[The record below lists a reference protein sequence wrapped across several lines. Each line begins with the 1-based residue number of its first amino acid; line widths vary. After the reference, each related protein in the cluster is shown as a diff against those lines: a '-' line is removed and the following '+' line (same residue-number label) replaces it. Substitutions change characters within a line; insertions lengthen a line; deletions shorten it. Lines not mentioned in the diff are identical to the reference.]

1 MIDIWVKFVSD
12 QFEIA
17 LNMTRA
23 LFGLGAME
31 APVPVHKD
39 QAEAVAPDRAD
50 AVAANPMD
58 EPQKTGREEE
68 RFAAVVPEAE
78 DPGQAAPVSGS
89 VAGEV
94 PERPIEG
101 HAGSAR
107 SEAAVIEGIIS
118 FLESADRGA
127 TVREVAEHLE
137 MDKRNILPLL
147 KTLVKEGRIDELL
160 GRYCVLN

>member
-1 MIDIWVKFVSD
+1 MPYERRRMIDIWVKFVSD

-23 LFGLGAME
+23 VFGLGAME

-39 QAEAVAPDRAD
+39 HAEAIAPDRAD

-78 DPGQAAPVSGS
+78 TTRGRPHRSPAASPG
-89 VAGEV
+89 
-94 PERPIEG
+94 RCR
-101 HAGSAR
+101 SAR
-107 SEAAVIEGIIS
+107 LRAKPVV
-118 FLESADRGA
+118 LD
-127 TVREVAEHLE
+127 
-137 MDKRNILPLL
+137 L
-147 KTLVKEGRIDELL
+147 KPP
-160 GRYCVLN
+160 